1 MEVND
6 EECASLQRIVV
17 LRKILRGN
25 CRNQAKSS
33 RMDAKGRKSVGVD
46 HVECQ
51 KQLVESH
58 KKSSVVEGSMEYFST
73 NV

>member
-17 LRKILRGN
+17 LRKRGN
-25 CRNQAKSS
+25 CKNQAKSS

-58 KKSSVVEGSMEYFST
+58 KKSPVVEGSIEYFST